1 MEKNSLPIFIQ
12 LFCLVK
18 QLNEN
23 DAVFFWVKGIHK
35 TKTGLHSP
43 AHKLLLAIFFILM
56 MGVSMP
62 SPCRTKLK
70 GGFASG

>member
-43 AHKLLLAIFFILM
+43 A
-56 MGVSMP
+56 
-62 SPCRTKLK
+62 LK
-70 GGFASG
+70 TSTGNFLYFDDGRFNA